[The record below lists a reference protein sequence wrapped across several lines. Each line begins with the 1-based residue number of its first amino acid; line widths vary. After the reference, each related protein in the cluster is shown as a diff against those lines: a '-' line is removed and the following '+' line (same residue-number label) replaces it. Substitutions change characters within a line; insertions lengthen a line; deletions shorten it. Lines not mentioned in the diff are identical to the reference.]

1 MAWLVWID
9 SKYKWHCSHSPNV
22 DSALNDAK
30 VMMAKYESKLE
41 NHQVTFVS
49 TGLFSH
55 YSLTGNIVLDTNGE
69 NSIRKCLTYPS
80 QVWVVN
86 TESRGEAI
94 MTSKVDYYNKSLAK
108 MRGERDG

>member
-1 MAWLVWID
+1 MAWLVWVD

-55 YSLTGNIVLDTNGE
+55 YSLTGNIV
-69 NSIRKCLTYPS
+69 
-80 QVWVVN
+80 VWVVN